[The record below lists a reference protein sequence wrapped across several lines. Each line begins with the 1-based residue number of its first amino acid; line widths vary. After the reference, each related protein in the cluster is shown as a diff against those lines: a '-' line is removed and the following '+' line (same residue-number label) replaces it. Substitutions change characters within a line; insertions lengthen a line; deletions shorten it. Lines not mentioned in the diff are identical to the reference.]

1 MFGPLYRQIADDL
14 QRQIEEGIL
23 APGQRLPTEPELRAH
38 YGASRNTVR
47 DAVRW
52 LTTRGLV
59 RTKPG
64 QGTFVVERAE
74 PFITTLSSHPETGLG
89 GGEGQAFQ
97 AEVVAQGRSPRASQ
111 PRVSVLQAAGVV
123 ADELRVAAGSS
134 VVSRHQERFIDG
146 SPFSLQTSYY
156 PMGLVQAG
164 AVRLLEASSIHPG
177 TGAYLGEILG
187 LRQARY
193 SDLITVRTP
202 TVSETTFFELPD
214 SGRVSVFE
222 TFRTAFDAEDRPFR
236 LTVSVFA
243 ADRNEF
249 AVFSGVVPTEA
260 RTVRSPR
267 SAEAGTGRDA

>member
-14 QRQIEEGIL
+14 QHQIEAGTL
-23 APGQRLPTEPELRAH
+23 TPGQRLPTEPELRER

-59 RTKPG
+59 RTRPG
-64 QGTFVVERAE
+64 QGTYVVERAE
-74 PFITTLSSHPETGLG
+74 PFITTLSADPDTGLG
-89 GGEGQAFQ
+89 GGEGQTFQ
-97 AEVVAQGRSPRASQ
+97 AEVVAQGRSPHASE

-123 ADELRVAAGSS
+123 VDQLQVAAGSS
-134 VVSRHQERFIDG
+134 VVCRHQERFIDG
-146 SPFSLQTSYY
+146 APFSLQTSHY
-156 PMGLVQAG
+156 PMALVQAG
-164 AVRLLEASSIHPG
+164 AIRLLEATSIQPG
-177 TGAYLGEILG
+177 TGGYLEEVLG

-193 SDLITVRTP
+193 SDVITVRTP
-202 TVSETTFFELPD
+202 TASETLFFELPD

-222 TFRTAFDAEDRPFR
+222 TFRTAFDADDRPFR

-249 AVFSGVVPTEA
+249 AVFSGVVPAQA
-260 RTVRSPR
+260 RMVRSPR
-267 SAEAGTGRDA
+267 SAEAGAGRDA

>member
-14 QRQIEEGIL
+14 QQRIESGAL
-23 APGQRLPTEPELRAH
+23 TPGQRLPTEPELRER

-59 RTKPG
+59 RTRPG

-74 PFITTLSSHPETGLG
+74 PYITTLSADPDTGLG

-111 PRVSVLQAAGVV
+111 PRVSVLQAADVV
-123 ADELRVAAGSS
+123 ADQLQVAAGSS

-146 SPFSLQTSYY
+146 APFSLQTSYY
-156 PMGLVQAG
+156 PMALVHAG
-164 AVRLLEASSIHPG
+164 ATRLIEATSIHPG
-177 TGAYLGEILG
+177 TGAYLEDVLG

-202 TVSETTFFELPD
+202 TVSETLFFELPD

-222 TFRTAFDAEDRPFR
+222 TFRTAFDAEDKPFR

-249 AVFSGVVPTEA
+249 AVFSGVVPAQA
-260 RTVRSPR
+260 RKVTSPR

>member
-14 QRQIEEGIL
+14 QQRIESGAL
-23 APGQRLPTEPELRAH
+23 TPGQRLPTEPELRER

-59 RTKPG
+59 RTRPG

-74 PFITTLSSHPETGLG
+74 PYITTLSADPDTGLG

-111 PRVSVLQAAGVV
+111 PRVSVLQAADVV
-123 ADELRVAAGSS
+123 ADQLQVAAGSS

-146 SPFSLQTSYY
+146 APFSLQTSYY
-156 PMGLVQAG
+156 PMALVHSG
-164 AVRLLEASSIHPG
+164 ATRLIEATSIHPG
-177 TGAYLGEILG
+177 TGAYLEEVLG

-202 TVSETTFFELPD
+202 TVSETLFFELPD

-222 TFRTAFDAEDRPFR
+222 TFRTAFDAEDKPFR

-249 AVFSGVVPTEA
+249 AVFSGVVPAQA
-260 RTVRSPR
+260 RKVTSPR
-267 SAEAGTGRDA
+267 SAEAGTGRNA

>member
-1 MFGPLYRQIADDL
+1 MFGPLYRQIAADL
-14 QRQIEEGIL
+14 QQQIEGGDL
-23 APGQRLPTEPELRAH
+23 QPGQRLPTEPELRDR

-74 PFITTLSSHPETGLG
+74 PFITTLSADPETGLG
-89 GGEGQAFQ
+89 GGEGIAFQ
-97 AEVVAQGRSPRASQ
+97 AEVRARGRVPRADDPQ
-111 PRVSVLQAAGVV
+111 VTVLQAHAVV
-123 ADELRVAAGSS
+123 ADELRLTPGTS
-134 VVSRHQERFIDG
+134 VVARQQRRYIDG
-146 SPFSLQTSYY
+146 APFSLQTSYY
-156 PMGLVQAG
+156 PMSLVHAG
-164 AVRLLEASSIHPG
+164 AIRLLEAASIQPG
-177 TGAYLGEILG
+177 TGAYLEDVLG

-193 SDLITVRTP
+193 SDLISVRTP
-202 TVSETTFFELPD
+202 TVSETLFFELPD

-222 TFRTAFDAEDRPFR
+222 AFRTAFDADDRPLR

-249 AVFSGVVPTEA
+249 AVFSGVVPAQA
-260 RTVRSPR
+260 RKVISPR
-267 SAEAGTGRDA
+267 SAEAGTGPDA

>member
-14 QRQIEEGIL
+14 QHQIEAGTL
-23 APGQRLPTEPELRAH
+23 TPGQRLPTELELRKR

-59 RTKPG
+59 RTRPG
-64 QGTFVVERAE
+64 QGTYVVERAE
-74 PFITTLSSHPETGLG
+74 PFITTLSADPDTGLG

-97 AEVVAQGRSPRASQ
+97 AEVVAQGRSPHASQ

-123 ADELRVAAGSS
+123 ADQLQVAAGSS
-134 VVSRHQERFIDG
+134 VVSRHQERSIDG
-146 SPFSLQTSYY
+146 APFSLQTSHY
-156 PMGLVQAG
+156 PMALVHAG
-164 AVRLLEASSIHPG
+164 ATRLLEATSIQPG
-177 TGAYLGEILG
+177 TGTYIEEVLG

-193 SDLITVRTP
+193 SDVITVRTP
-202 TVSETTFFELPD
+202 TASETLFFELPD

-222 TFRTAFDAEDRPFR
+222 TFRTAFDADDRPLR

-249 AVFSGVVPTEA
+249 AVFSGVVPAQA
-260 RTVRSPR
+260 RMVRSPR
-267 SAEAGTGRDA
+267 SAGAGTVRDA

>member
-14 QRQIEEGIL
+14 QRRIDTGIL
-23 APGQRLPTEPELRAH
+23 TPGQRLPTESELQAQ

-59 RTKPG
+59 RTRPG
-64 QGTFVVERAE
+64 RGTFVAEPTE
-74 PFITTLSSHPETGLG
+74 PFITTLSADPETGLG
-89 GGEGQAFQ
+89 GGEGRAFH
-97 AEVVAQGRSPRASQ
+97 AEVLAQGRSPDASE

-123 ADELRVAAGSS
+123 ADELQVAVGTS

-146 SPFSLQTSYY
+146 APFSLQTSYY
-156 PMGLVQAG
+156 PMALVHAG
-164 AVRLLEASSIHPG
+164 ATHLLTPEAIHPG
-177 TGAYLGEILG
+177 TGAYLEEVLG

-202 TVSETTFFELPD
+202 TASETLFFELPD
-214 SGRVSVFE
+214 SGRVPVFE
-222 TFRTAFDAEDRPFR
+222 TFRTAFDADGRPFR

-249 AVFSGVVPTEA
+249 AVFSGVVPEKA

-267 SAEAGTGRDA
+267 SAEAGTGRHG

>member
-1 MFGPLYRQIADDL
+1 MFGPIYRQIADDL
-14 QRQIEEGIL
+14 QQQIEAGIL
-23 APGQRLPTEPELRAH
+23 MPGQRLPTEPELRAR

-59 RTKPG
+59 RTRPG

-74 PFITTLSSHPETGLG
+74 PYITTLSADPDTGLG

-97 AEVVAQGRSPRASQ
+97 SEVVARGRNPLASA

-123 ADELRVAAGSS
+123 ADQLQVAAGSS

-146 SPFSLQTSYY
+146 APFSLQTSYY
-156 PMGLVQAG
+156 PMALVHDG
-164 AVRLLEASSIHPG
+164 AVRLLEATSIHPG
-177 TGAYLGEILG
+177 TGAYLEEVLG

-202 TVSETTFFELPD
+202 TASETLFFELPD

-222 TFRTAFDAEDRPFR
+222 TFRTAFDADDQPFR

-249 AVFSGVVPTEA
+249 AVFSGVVPAQA
-260 RTVRSPR
+260 RMVRSPR
-267 SAEAGTGRDA
+267 SAGAGTGRDA